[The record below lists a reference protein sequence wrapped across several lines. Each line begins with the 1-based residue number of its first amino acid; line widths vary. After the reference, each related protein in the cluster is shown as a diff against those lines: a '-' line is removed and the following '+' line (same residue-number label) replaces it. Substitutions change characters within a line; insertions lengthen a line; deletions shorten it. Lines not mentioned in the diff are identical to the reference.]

1 MNHLLTYTPDKRS
14 KSEIKTYI
22 MNLTDSTKVKNIY
35 NGKYAEVNLPNLPS
49 IIVDDIKEMEI
60 SYKKEQLNIVMKRI
74 VDEQLA
80 RYTSLSENKETITN
94 NLYKQVE
101 DIIDGYEDN
110 EVIANYKNRDAE
122 KSSFKKEITLA
133 LNEVVAEQNR
143 EYIAERFKAL
153 KSVTYIDKSDKQE
166 KIAQYSETEQ
176 KHFESMLKETK
187 DNDVNNLALAIDYP
201 NMNDPE

>member
-166 KIAQYSETEQ
+166 KIAISR
-176 KHFESMLKETK
+176 
-187 DNDVNNLALAIDYP
+187 
-201 NMNDPE
+201 